1 MVELIKL
8 EVVKL
13 CRRKLTVMVT
23 LCCFAGT
30 VIFFL
35 LPYLQFHT
43 WDETGNMLSGKAAVL
58 YRKEIYI
65 HTLSGVLTEERVTQD
80 INEYQKIFS
89 DLNNLTSMRGGE
101 MALKDDVYYK
111 YFEPRRSYLNMIGN
125 AYSNNELGSS
135 NLLNVSLDN
144 GAQFY
149 EARNKTIV
157 ERISD
162 NEDLNKLEKNY
173 WIQKALAV
181 DTPFEY
187 GYALG
192 WSNFGSA
199 SEMLIVCII
208 GICIAIAPVFAEEY
222 RTGTASI
229 ILSTRYGKNKVITA
243 KIISAL
249 LFSTIIFL
257 INAFIAIAI
266 PLLTFGAEG
275 GDLLLQIASISSPYG
290 VSFKEAVLLCIVI
303 DYIVMLGIVS
313 ITLFLSSKMNS
324 PFSVLVVILLVI
336 IIPLF
341 CPFCKETSLLPAMA
355 TLGTSLYEYYISF
368 CVGNIVINQVT
379 MIVIVYMIVFAIFL
393 PLTIR
398 NFKRHSSI

>member
-1 MVELIKL
+1 
-8 EVVKL
+8 
-13 CRRKLTVMVT
+13 
-23 LCCFAGT
+23 
-30 VIFFL
+30 
-35 LPYLQFHT
+35 
-43 WDETGNMLSGKAAVL
+43 
-58 YRKEIYI
+58 
-65 HTLSGVLTEERVTQD
+65 
-80 INEYQKIFS
+80 
-89 DLNNLTSMRGGE
+89 